1 MQRCGWQ
8 YLLGRLLCAHNFKQ
22 GHDMGRAEE
31 VCANDA
37 VLRLGLLPYQLDVDG
52 GGVG

>member
-1 MQRCGWQ
+1 M
-8 YLLGRLLCAHNFKQ
+8 YLLGSLLRPHNFKE
-22 GHDMGRAEE
+22 GHDVGRAEE

-37 VLRLGLLPYQLDVDG
+37 VLRLGLLPYQLNVDG